1 MKKQTVGTQ
10 TAHMFSNADLRKILI
25 PVAVEQLLA
34 SMMGTV
40 DTIMVSNVG
49 SAAISAAS
57 LVDSLNVLVIQAFA
71 ALSAGGSI
79 ICAHYLG
86 GKNKAAA
93 NRSAGQIM
101 FIVTLLS
108 TMLMGIC
115 LIFNEGLLRLIFG
128 QVEDSVMTAARIY
141 FFYTALS
148 FPFIGIY
155 DAGASIFRAQG
166 NTRTPMM
173 ISVTSNAL
181 NVGGNALLIWGFHM
195 GIAGAAISTLVSR
208 VFCAIVVL
216 MFLRK
221 TENTIVVRDY
231 LKIRPD
237 GHMIKKIL
245 KIGVPSGIENGMFQF
260 GKLAIQSTVSTLGT
274 AAIAAQAMTSI
285 LEGLNGIAA
294 AGIGIGLM
302 TIVGQCMGAG
312 RQDEA
317 EYYIKK
323 VTLIA
328 EIVVAVSCIFV
339 YAAAKPITLLGGM
352 ETESAALCMY
362 MMGWI
367 TVIKPIVWTLAF
379 IPANGMRGAGDVR
392 FSMVV
397 SCISMW
403 LCRVLL
409 CVVLIRNFGFGPM
422 AVWIGMFSD
431 WTIRAILFTGRFFS
445 GKWAKVTVDR

>member
-1 MKKQTVGTQ
+1 MKTQ
-10 TAHMFSNADLRKILI
+10 TEHMFSNADLRKILI
-25 PVAVEQLLA
+25 PVAIEQLLA

-79 ICAHYLG
+79 ICAHYIG
-86 GKNKAAA
+86 GKNKQEA
-93 NRSAGQIM
+93 NRSAGQVI

-108 TMLMGIC
+108 TILMAVC
-115 LIFNEGLLRLIFG
+115 LGFNEGLLRLIFG
-128 QVEDSVMTAARIY
+128 KVEEGVMTAAKTY

-166 NTRTPMM
+166 DTRTPMT
-173 ISVTSNAL
+173 ISVVSNAF
-181 NVGGNALLIWGFHM
+181 NVGGNAMLIWGFHM
-195 GIAGAAISTLVSR
+195 GIAGAAISTLAAR
-208 VFCAIVVL
+208 IFCAVMVML
-216 MFLRK
+216 LLRK
-221 TENTIVVRDY
+221 PTNTVVVRDY
-231 LKIRPD
+231 LKIHPD
-237 GHMIKKIL
+237 GRMIKKIL

-285 LEGLNGIAA
+285 LEGLNGVAA
-294 AGIGIGLM
+294 MGIGIGLM

-312 RQDEA
+312 RKDEA
-317 EYYIKK
+317 KYYIKK
-323 VTLIA
+323 VTIIA
-328 EIVVAVSCIFV
+328 EIVVIISCVVVFAAV
-339 YAAAKPITLLGGM
+339 KPVIILGGM
-352 ETESAALCMY
+352 EAESAAMCSY

-367 TVIKPIVWTLAF
+367 TVIKPLVWTPAF

-392 FSMVV
+392 FSMIV

-403 LCRVLL
+403 LCRVFL

-431 WTIRAILFTGRFFS
+431 WAIRAVLFTIRFFS
-445 GKWAKVTVDR
+445 GKWTKISVDK